1 MLRRLWGLNE
11 LLPDHNYV
19 ENPHS
24 GAPKNRLDH
33 RHHAIDAAVVGATT
47 RDLLNKISKA
57 AGRAEEQNLDKLFD
71 GLPTPWDGF
80 REDLRESLARV
91 VVSHKADHG
100 RRRKPAKDRD
110 ATAARLRSEEH
121 TSELK
126 SLMRHTYA
134 VFCLQKK

>member
-1 MLRRLWGLNE
+1 MTAMLRRLWGLNE

-91 VVSHKADHG
+91 DRKSVGAGKRVSVSVG
-100 RRRKPAKDRD
+100 
-110 ATAARLRSEEH
+110 
-121 TSELK
+121 
-126 SLMRHTYA
+126 
-134 VFCLQKK
+134 